1 MADISFI
8 NFLLM
13 FYLLVSRYQK
23 PSEKCLE
30 IYCIL
35 FLILRVT
42 IKTRK
47 VFLLDF
53 CYSVLKLEPHIIS
66 EFKSCYLKLPK
77 ISKTVKNCTD
87 LKFVKFRTRKD
98 YYWLIFP
105 VATFEGG
112 VCIIIYMSGN
122 DLKLVSSNRLLETL
136 ACIFLKEIYSF
147 LLVQS

>member
-1 MADISFI
+1 MNDA
-8 NFLLM
+8 
-13 FYLLVSRYQK
+13 
-23 PSEKCLE
+23 
-30 IYCIL
+30 
-35 FLILRVT
+35 
-42 IKTRK
+42 
-47 VFLLDF
+47 
-53 CYSVLKLEPHIIS
+53 
-66 EFKSCYLKLPK
+66 
-77 ISKTVKNCTD
+77 KNCTD

-98 YYWLIFP
+98 YYWLIFH